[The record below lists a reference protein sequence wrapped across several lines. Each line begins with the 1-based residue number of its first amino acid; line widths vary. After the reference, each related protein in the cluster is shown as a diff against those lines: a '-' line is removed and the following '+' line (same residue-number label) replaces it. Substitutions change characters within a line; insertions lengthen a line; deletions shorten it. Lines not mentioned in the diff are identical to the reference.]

1 MHATHK
7 YTSLYLNPC
16 GYTETTGTY
25 WLVSVSYPIIYTQ
38 YEVKLNS
45 IVYQY
50 SFSVYKDQFSATLVK
65 VV

>member
-7 YTSLYLNPC
+7 YASLYLNPC
-16 GYTETTGTY
+16 GYTKTTGTY
-25 WLVSVSYPIIYTQ
+25 WLISVSYPIIYTQ

-50 SFSVYKDQFSATLVK
+50 SFSVII
-65 VV
+65 